1 MPFVV
6 DVSVAACWLMPD
18 EDSNAATVAFERLT
32 TDPAV
37 VPSLWWF
44 EIRNMLLVNERR
56 RRLDETQTTRA
67 LALLAQ
73 LPFRIDTSPDST
85 SVMRLARQHRLTA
98 YDAAYLE
105 LAQRLVLPLATLDD
119 ALASAAR
126 REGVPLV
133 G

>member
-6 DVSVAACWLMPD
+6 DVSVAASWLMPD
-18 EDSNAATVAFERLT
+18 EDSAAATIAFERLV

-56 RRLDETQTTRA
+56 RRLDETRTARA

-73 LPFRIDTSPDST
+73 LPIRVDRSPDSA

-105 LAQRLVLPLATLDD
+105 LAQRLALPLATLDD
-119 ALASAAR
+119 ALVRAAQVD
-126 REGVPLV
+126 GVTLV

>member
-6 DVSVAACWLMPD
+6 DVSVAASWLMPD
-18 EDSNAATVAFERLT
+18 EGCDAAIIAFERLV

-56 RRLDETQTTRA
+56 RRLDEMQTARA

-73 LPFRIDTSPDST
+73 LPIRVDNSPDSAI
-85 SVMRLARQHRLTA
+85 VMRLARQHRLTA

-105 LAQRLVLPLATLDD
+105 LAQRLAVPLATLDD
-119 ALASAAR
+119 ALVRAAHAD
-126 REGVPLV
+126 GVTLV